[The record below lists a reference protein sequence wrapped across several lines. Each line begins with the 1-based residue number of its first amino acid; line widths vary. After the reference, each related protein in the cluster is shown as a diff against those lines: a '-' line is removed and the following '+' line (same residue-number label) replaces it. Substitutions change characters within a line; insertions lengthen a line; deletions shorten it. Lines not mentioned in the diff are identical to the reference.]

1 MAPTSIEEGTMRR
14 AKFPLAAAAL
24 LLCAAAMPARAA
36 LNVFAC
42 EPEWAAL
49 ASALGGSDVSVFAAT
64 TALQDPHQIQA
75 RPALI
80 SRLRLADL
88 AICTG
93 AELEIGWMPVLLRQA
108 ANAKVQPGGPGYFAG
123 AEQVQLL
130 EKPAV
135 LDRAQGDIHP
145 AGNPH
150 VQTDPRNM
158 RIIATALAKRL
169 AAIDPAHA
177 AGYAARAKALDD
189 AFGQG
194 IAHWQE
200 MGAPLKGK
208 NVVSYH
214 KSWIYLMNF
223 LAMHEVA
230 TIEPKPGVPPGSAYV
245 ADLLSQIPHFN
256 ASMIVYAA
264 YEDPKPSEFVAEKS
278 RLPAVMLPFT
288 VGGTD
293 GAKDLMGLYEDTVKR
308 LLAGLGAAG
317 GRS

>member
-1 MAPTSIEEGTMRR
+1 MRR
-14 AKFPLAAAAL
+14 FSMLLAAAL
-24 LLCAAAMPARAA
+24 VLGAAPHAHAA

-42 EPEWAAL
+42 EPEWGAL
-49 ASALGGSDVSVFAAT
+49 ATVLGGGDVSVFTAT
-64 TALQDPHQIQA
+64 GPLQDPHQIQA

-80 SRLRLADL
+80 AKLRYADL
-88 AICTG
+88 AVCTG
-93 AELEIGWMPVLLRQA
+93 AELEIGWMPVLLRQSS
-108 ANAKVQPGGPGYFAG
+108 NGKVQPSAPGYFEA
-123 AEQVQLL
+123 AQQVQLL
-130 EKPAV
+130 EKPTV
-135 LDRAQGDIHP
+135 LDRAQGDVHP
-145 AGNPH
+145 GGNPH
-150 VQTDPRNM
+150 IQTDPRNM
-158 RIIATALAKRL
+158 RIVAAALAKKM
-169 AAIDPAHA
+169 AEIDSAHA